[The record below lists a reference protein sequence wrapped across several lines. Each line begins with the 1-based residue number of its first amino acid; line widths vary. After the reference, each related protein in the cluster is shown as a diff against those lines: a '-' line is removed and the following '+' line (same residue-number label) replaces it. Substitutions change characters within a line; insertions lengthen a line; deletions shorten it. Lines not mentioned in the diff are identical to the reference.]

1 MNKIALDVVT
11 PDGSVYFQ
19 ENCEIIILQTKQ
31 GELGVMAGHVPTV
44 AALKIGGLRAK
55 IDGRFEYF
63 AVTDGFVEIRPEKV
77 TVLVQAGESA
87 DDIDTE
93 RAAAAKERAEA
104 LLQQER
110 DEKIDRFRAELALQR
125 AINRIDVAKH
135 SS

>member
-11 PDGSVYFQ
+11 PDGSVHYE

-44 AALKIGGLRAK
+44 AALKIGGLRVK
-55 IDGRFEYF
+55 VDGRFEYF
-63 AVTDGFVEIRPEKV
+63 AVTDGFVEIRSDKV

-87 DDIDTE
+87 EDIDTE
-93 RAAAAKERAEA
+93 RAVAAKERAEA

-110 DEKIDRFRAELALQR
+110 DEKIDKFRAELALHR